1 MIFKRDQSNIKCL
14 YLLLD
19 VRKSMYDKFAT
30 YIITYFQCYTDE
42 EPMVCKLEIPEYQY
56 NNINT
61 FESYW
66 RWELV

>member
-1 MIFKRDQSNIKCL
+1 MNIKPGMIFKRDQSNIKCL

-42 EPMVCKLEIPEYQY
+42 EFLAYIK
-56 NNINT
+56 
-61 FESYW
+61 
-66 RWELV
+66 